1 MPGQL
6 IAGTGQAINL
16 NGPDDFYLIVQP
28 PNGAQ
33 ISQAATSIVGAAG
46 SASWGVPNVAVT
58 VGSGADA
65 LGNFGPPTLAVA
77 DLVTDLYNC
86 LNSGANNLRAVR
98 VTDGTDIAAVFKIND
113 NTGFASDTT
122 TIAGTFSTSSVV
134 NITLT
139 PVTGSPLVV
148 AYQVVAGDTTLNG
161 SAISIANFINATS
174 AVLGPNAFIQPI
186 ATPVAGAIVYKAL
199 VQGTGPNAIGVVS
212 SVVGGTMTAVTTT
225 ATLTGGVAAGA
236 IVSLAGRYTGSLA
249 NPAQVRVD
257 AGSQSTTLSPTY
269 KVTSFVAGSSGPEV
283 FDNVVGYTTLG
294 GGFVGATFQTNLANA
309 INGTPQLSAS
319 RPASAYWLATAG
331 SSTTAPVTG
340 TVMPVFT
347 SGTDG
352 SAFAAAGSQTFAQLG
367 NDLATPKTGMY
378 ALSGL
383 IGGGQFF
390 LCGNSDVTNASAAQI
405 AFAVRENAHV
415 FLAFPTGSSSA
426 TTIASKAASGIAS
439 PNATI
444 FQDFHEFTDTIN
456 SVTGRRVAPLA
467 INCAKM
473 AIQSPETSPANQRL
487 GGVLT
492 GTERFSTLPGV
503 LPKPYSNTELGLL
516 AAAGINCNTP
526 TGPGVN
532 AFCIRSN
539 HNSMGA
545 ADPRGQMAYSQMTK
559 FIAASLLSVGGP
571 FVGLAQSTA
580 PGDIVRAKLRAT
592 LTNFV
597 LGLINQGLLDPQSKD
612 GILVDKRNNP
622 NAQIAQGILRFD
634 LTLVYLSIIDKVIG
648 NFSGGQTNQIRIIP
662 VGTTAN
668 S

>member
-16 NGPDDFYLIVQP
+16 NGPDDFYLVVQP

-33 ISQAATSIVGAAG
+33 IQQAATSIIGAAG
-46 SASWGVPNVAVT
+46 SASWGLPNVAVT
-58 VGSGADA
+58 IGSGGDA
-65 LGNFGPPTLAVA
+65 LTNYGPPTLAVA

-98 VTDGTDIAAVFKIND
+98 VTDNTDVAAIFKIND
-113 NTGFASDTT
+113 NTGFATDTT
-122 TIAGTFSTSSVV
+122 TIAGVFSTSSVV

-148 AYQVVAGDTTLNG
+148 AYQVLPGDTTLSG
-161 SAISIANFINATS
+161 VAVSVANFINSTS
-174 AVLGPNAFIQPI
+174 AVLGPNAFIQ
-186 ATPVAGAIVYKAL
+186 ALAAPVAGAIVYKAL
-199 VQGTGPNAIGVVS
+199 NQGTASNAIGVVS
-212 SVVGGTMTAVTTT
+212 SVVGGTVTAVTTT
-225 ATLTGGVAAGA
+225 ATLTGGAAAGA

-249 NPAQVRVD
+249 NNTQIRID
-257 AGSQSTTLSPTY
+257 NGSQFVTLSPTY
-269 KVTSFVAGSSGPEV
+269 KVTFFFPGSAGPEV
-283 FDNVVGYTTLG
+283 YDNVVAYSTLG
-294 GGFVGATFQTNLANA
+294 GGLNGTSFQTNLVNA
-309 INGTPQLSAS
+309 INGAPQLSAS
-319 RPASAYWLATAG
+319 RPASAYFLATAG
-331 SSTTAPVTG
+331 ASVLAPVTG
-340 TVMPVFT
+340 IVMPIF
-347 SGTDG
+347 SAGTDG
-352 SAFAAAGSQTFAQLG
+352 SAFAAAGSQTYAQLG
-367 NDLATPKTGMY
+367 NDLSTPKTGMY

-390 LCGNSDVTNASAAQI
+390 LCGNTDLANASAAQI

-415 FLAFPTGSSSA
+415 FLAAPTGSSSA
-426 TTIASKAASGIAS
+426 SSLASKAALGIAS
-439 PNATI
+439 PNASL

-456 SVTGRRVAPLA
+456 SVSGRRVAPLA
-467 INCAKM
+467 INAAKM
-473 AIQSPETSPANQRL
+473 AIQSPETSPSNQRL

-539 HNSMGA
+539 HNTMGA
-545 ADPRGQMAYSQMTK
+545 ADPRGQLAYSQMTK
-559 FIAASLLSVGGP
+559 FLAASLLSVGGP
-571 FVGLAQSTA
+571 FVGLAQGSA
-580 PGDIVRAKLRAT
+580 PGDIVRAKLKAT
-592 LTNFV
+592 LTTFV
-597 LGLINQGLLDPQSKD
+597 VGLINQGLLDPQSKD
-612 GILVDKRNNP
+612 GVVVDKRNNP

-634 LTLVYLSIIDKVIG
+634 LTLVYLAIIDKVIG